1 MKQQVGVLVVRMRWN
16 TRSYSKHQGH
26 GTADLCAGSED
37 ETGLE
42 VILQG
47 HGVAGLCA
55 GRGDEMGH
63 SYTPGIRVMGQQICV
78 LVVGL
83 GWDTEVILPV
93 SVSRGST
100 FECW

>member
-1 MKQQVGVLVVRMRWN
+1 MGQQTCVLAVRMRRDL
-16 TRSYSKHQGH
+16 RSYSRH
-26 GTADLCAGSED
+26 
-37 ETGLE
+37 
-42 VILQG
+42 QG

>member
-1 MKQQVGVLVVRMRWN
+1 M
-16 TRSYSKHQGH
+16 
-26 GTADLCAGSED
+26 
-37 ETGLE
+37 
-42 VILQG
+42 
-47 HGVAGLCA
+47 AGLCA

-93 SVSRGST
+93 SVSRGSMFRVLVGT
-100 FECW
+100 VTNRQQKCVKGMMGPRSMQ